1 MGALQ
6 ILLCLALLVC
16 TESRGAK
23 RNALHD
29 YETSEGV
36 YLNRTNRL
44 LLTKRKSLSE
54 VKCARRC
61 SRNKD
66 LSFVCKAFYYDK
78 KENKCHWLSFTSKAP
93 GVRKE
98 MDFRYD
104 LYEKKD
110 YIRECIIGNGSN
122 YKGMKTVTK
131 TGLTCQAW
139 SSMVPHEHS
148 FLPSKYRSK
157 DLEDNY
163 CRNPDNEASGPW
175 CFTTDPDI
183 RHQSCDI
190 PQCSEVDC
198 LTCNGE
204 NYRGSMDHTE
214 TGKECQRWDLNRPH
228 KHSFHPKRYPDKGL
242 DDNYCRNPD
251 KRLRPWC
258 FTLDPNTT
266 WEYCS
271 IKVCAESIK
280 SDPDTTTKCFQ
291 DQGEK
296 YRGTVNTAPNGI
308 RCQRWDSQYPHN
320 HSYTPQNYKCQD
332 LRENYCRNPD
342 GAELPWCFT
351 TDPKVRVAFCT
362 HIPRCGTET
371 SDPEVYCYNGTGEDY
386 RGHLSKTRSGFP
398 CAMWDESLKSKSWT
412 LSEPSMA
419 GLQKN
424 YCRNPD
430 KDKHGLWCFTNNPS
444 IPWDY
449 CDLKRC
455 ETSGSNITETL
466 PSQQSCF
473 VHKRTRIVGGA
484 PVKIKEASW
493 MVSIQK
499 GNNHWCGG
507 SLVREEWVLAAKQ
520 CFSSCI
526 PDLTEYSVW
535 LGFLHL
541 NEAGRE
547 VSSKQVLRISH
558 LVCGPQ
564 GSDLVLLKLS
574 GPAWQTEHVRIIQ
587 LPVAGCVIKENT
599 YCTVYGW
606 GETKGTGYDGMLKA
620 VKLPIVGNKICNEY
634 HKGRIT
640 VTESEVCAG
649 GKKDEGVCEKDYG
662 GPLVCEEHDVKVVQ
676 GVSVH
681 GRGCGRPNRPGIFVS
696 IPYYTDWI
704 HKVFKIL

>member
-1 MGALQ
+1 MKMCLRCDWP
-6 ILLCLALLVC
+6 ILVHLPLKPYCRIYSEHVNIAAVIFKPYFPKF
-16 TESRGAK
+16 SR
-23 RNALHD
+23 
-29 YETSEGV
+29 
-36 YLNRTNRL
+36 
-44 LLTKRKSLSE
+44 
-54 VKCARRC
+54 
-61 SRNKD
+61 SR
-66 LSFVCKAFYYDK
+66 AFYYDK

-104 LYEKKD
+104 LYEKK
-110 YIRECIIGNGSN
+110 
-122 YKGMKTVTK
+122 
-131 TGLTCQAW
+131 
-139 SSMVPHEHS
+139 
-148 FLPSKYRSK
+148 
-157 DLEDNY
+157 
-163 CRNPDNEASGPW
+163 
-175 CFTTDPDI
+175 
-183 RHQSCDI
+183 
-190 PQCSEVDC
+190 
-198 LTCNGE
+198 
-204 NYRGSMDHTE
+204 
-214 TGKECQRWDLNRPH
+214 
-228 KHSFHPKRYPDKGL
+228 
-242 DDNYCRNPD
+242 
-251 KRLRPWC
+251 
-258 FTLDPNTT
+258 
-266 WEYCS
+266 
-271 IKVCAESIK
+271 
-280 SDPDTTTKCFQ
+280 
-291 DQGEK
+291 
-296 YRGTVNTAPNGI
+296 
-308 RCQRWDSQYPHN
+308 
-320 HSYTPQNYKCQD
+320 
-332 LRENYCRNPD
+332 
-342 GAELPWCFT
+342 
-351 TDPKVRVAFCT
+351 
-362 HIPRCGTET
+362 
-371 SDPEVYCYNGTGEDY
+371 VYCYNGTGEDY

-398 CAMWDESLKSKSWT
+398 CAVWDESLKSKSWT

-449 CDLKRC
+449 CDLKRSM
-455 ETSGSNITETL
+455 TIG
-466 PSQQSCF
+466 
-473 VHKRTRIVGGA
+473 VVDHY
-484 PVKIKEASW
+484 
-493 MVSIQK
+493 
-499 GNNHWCGG
+499 
-507 SLVREEWVLAAKQ
+507 
-520 CFSSCI
+520 I

-606 GETKGTGYDGMLKA
+606 GETKGTGYDGMMKAVKLPIVGNKICNEYHKGRITVTESEVCAGGKKDEGVCEGSDLVLLKLSGPAWQTEHVRIIQLPVAGCVIKENTYCTVYGWGETKGTGYDGMMKA